1 MKIKKLLKNSLIFFS
16 PFVFIL
22 LILFCINILIKILQ
36 EAIDR
41 NTFNNKEIEN
51 IYRTIDKLNEDN
63 VG

>member
-1 MKIKKLLKNSLIFFS
+1 MEYKITHKELT
-16 PFVFIL
+16 
-22 LILFCINILIKILQ
+22 CINILIKILQ